1 MDLNKYET
9 LKDRFLKYVKIE
21 TRSDEKSESI
31 PSTPTQLEFAKML
44 IKELEEIGMED
55 VYVNENCFVNATLK
69 SNVDKD
75 VHVIGFISHIDTADF
90 SASNF
95 NPQIVENYD

>member
-44 IKELEEIGMED
+44 VKELERRI
-55 VYVNENCFVNATLK
+55 
-69 SNVDKD
+69 
-75 VHVIGFISHIDTADF
+75 
-90 SASNF
+90 
-95 NPQIVENYD
+95 